1 MKPDQ
6 INWTSISITWL
17 RRWIHARARR
27 VPVRD
32 LMFVYT
38 AYIGTGCW
46 QFHPCERSSRTMHPG
61 QNNSLGPL
69 WSVRDKSFIIDLR
82 LIVTL
87 WITRVCTVWYALA
100 YTPAF
105 SYRLASVCRFSLSLS
120 LSRRRLHFTFS
131 VCINN
136 SEFPSLTVWIRSIA
150 HLPANANRTTDR
162 IGTSGNSW
170 CVAFGLLGGF
180 LSVWTKM
187 NRIYVPC
194 FFPFLC
200 TFHADRISRSKRI
213 DVEFLLNRRGRQR
226 TMNCY

>member
-1 MKPDQ
+1 MPRQRGGKVCSKPSTLTDLFGVQMKPDQ

-120 LSRRRLHFTFS
+120 SSSTFYFLRLYKQQRIPFS
-131 VCINN
+131 HSMN
-136 SEFPSLTVWIRSIA
+136 S
-150 HLPANANRTTDR
+150 
-162 IGTSGNSW
+162 
-170 CVAFGLLGGF
+170 
-180 LSVWTKM
+180 
-187 NRIYVPC
+187 IYC
-194 FFPFLC
+194 SFASEC
-200 TFHADRISRSKRI
+200 
-213 DVEFLLNRRGRQR
+213 
-226 TMNCY
+226 